1 MPSRNPASAYKDQ
14 AVQTANKPQLLV
26 MLCDRMAADISRAE
40 LAIEMKDYES
50 ANNNLQ
56 HAQRIVRML
65 SSSLDPNGFKG
76 GHELL
81 AVYNFLERHLIKANF
96 EKNPELVRECADLF
110 RPIHEAWRIVVS
122 ANEDSDVSPDLD

>member
-14 AVQTANKPQLLV
+14 AVNTATGPQLLV
-26 MLCDRMAADISRAE
+26 MLCDRMAADMARAE
-40 LAIEMKDYES
+40 LAIEIEDYES

-65 SSSLDPNGFKG
+65 SSSLDADGFKG

-81 AVYNFLERHLIKANF
+81 AVYNFLERHLVKANF
-96 EKNPELVRECADLF
+96 EKDLVLVKECAELF
-110 RPIHEAWRIVVS
+110 RPLHEAWRIAVS
-122 ANEDSDVSPDLD
+122 ANEESDVSSELD